1 MNARL
6 LAGGLTAVVVGMI
19 GSVSLES
26 RAGEVDKSFFCFK
39 AADGS
44 GHCQGSLMGL
54 RNTTTASD
62 FGGFVQNANDLV
74 GTANDTFFVH
84 FSGVSYTCT
93 ATTPGVRAL
102 WSVASASRGGFA
114 IVWDATATCNYL
126 EVDNQSQ
133 FGYEKFD

>member
-1 MNARL
+1 MNVRL
-6 LAGGLTAVVVGMI
+6 VTKGLTALVVGTI
-19 GSVSLES
+19 ASVSLES
-26 RAGEVDKSFFCFK
+26 HAGEVDKSFFCFK
-39 AADGS
+39 ATDGS
-44 GHCQGSLMGL
+44 GHCQGSLSGL

-84 FSGVSYTCT
+84 FSGVSYTCS
-93 ATTPGVRAL
+93 ATTAGVRAL

-114 IVWDATATCNYL
+114 IIWDATATCTYL